1 MVPGYVW
8 RLNGI
13 IEDLGF
19 VCLSP
24 RPALVCWLSPLVLLP
39 PGLKMAATAP
49 SITSQTSLFK
59 AGGRDGPLHSP
70 LIRKQN
76 LPRRSPSHFPI
87 SYAGRTVACPIQSRQ
102 TAEGQSKE
110 PAAVTHGRGRP
121 GEPWGGSRAGS
132 SLCLSWSSASNL
144 DTLYLLSKEAHSSP
158 NDKYCFAFLQ
168 FPSFH
173 VSVLLAST
181 WPYLPSR
188 PPVTHCPCSLI
199 WRFKFPKRGICL
211 A

>member
-8 RLNGI
+8 WLNGI

-121 GEPWGGSRAGS
+121 GEAG
-132 SLCLSWSSASNL
+132 LASPGEAL
-144 DTLYLLSKEAHSSP
+144 GLALLS
-158 NDKYCFAFLQ
+158 AF
-168 FPSFH
+168 PG
-173 VSVLLAST
+173 VLPLIST
-181 WPYLPSR
+181 PF
-188 PPVTHCPCSLI
+188 I
-199 WRFKFPKRGICL
+199 FFPKRLIHPPTISIVLPFFNFQASTSVYFWPAPGPTCPHDL
-211 A
+211 LSHTAHAV